1 MITKPIKVPL
11 NVHLE
16 SMVTPKS
23 CLLGYYNEFLGSK
36 TAPFLKYC
44 NDCEYRVRENCV
56 YIKRKVDV
64 ASGSYQ
70 EDDRDYHYVQFCCG
84 RCGELI
90 QLKDKISYI
99 YYNLSRDT
107 HYCKHC
113 KTPHRYLS
121 NENEKYIFAIP
132 VKEGSK

>member
-1 MITKPIKVPL
+1 MLYQSWRGEMSDKPIKVPL

-16 SMVTPKS
+16 TMVTPKS
-23 CLLGYYNEFLGSK
+23 CLLGY
-36 TAPFLKYC
+36 
-44 NDCEYRVRENCV
+44 
-56 YIKRKVDV
+56 IKCKVEV
-64 ASGSYQ
+64 AAGNY
-70 EDDRDYHYVQFCCG
+70 EEGDKDYFYVQFCCG

-90 QLKDKISYI
+90 QLVERISYI